1 MQIPFVNLTRESN
14 LIKKDLLQAT
24 EYVIDSGNYI
34 LGEKVKELEECFA
47 SFCGV
52 SNAIAVGNGSDG
64 LKLIMKSLGIGLN
77 DEVICPANSFI
88 ASSWAIVDVGAKP
101 VFIDVRSDNYLLDL
115 RLLEGAITPATKAI
129 LPVHLFG
136 HPVNMDEVLAFAKEN
151 DLKVIEDCAQAVG
164 SMWRGKP
171 VGGFG
176 DIGCFSFYSNKNI
189 SVGEGGMTSTSDD
202 ILHET
207 LKSKRAHGMNSLVL
221 DRHKGRSFSYD
232 ITNEGLNYRMDEIR
246 AAMGIVQLAKLE
258 RNNSKRKNIYSTYIE
273 MLKDTDIHVP
283 FLNESMN
290 SVSSHHIMPILLP
303 EGIDRNKVVAQLKE
317 DGIQSSMHYPA
328 FWNFSSYKN
337 IFDPND
343 TPVTKLICDRQ
354 LTLPLYPNMFQNK
367 VELVIAS
374 LLKACN

>member
-1 MQIPFVNLTRESN
+1 MWKVQLFELDFDYQEQQAVDSV
-14 LIKKDLLQAT
+14 LQSKWLAM
-24 EYVIDSGNYI
+24 
-34 LGEKVKELEECFA
+34 GEKVSEFEKNFETFLGGGIKCNA
-47 SFCGV
+47 V
-52 SNAIAVGNGSDG
+52 SSCTAALHLSLMAINVTHG
-64 LKLIMKSLGIGLN
+64 
-77 DEVICPANSFI
+77 DEVIIPSLTFI
-88 ASSWAIVDVGAKP
+88 AAPNVVKQLGATP
-101 VFIDVRSDNYLLDL
+101 VIADCKSIDHWNMSIDSVEKL
-115 RLLEGAITPATKAI
+115 ITPKTKAVMI
-129 LPVHLFG
+129 VHYSGVPCSDIIEITNLCKSK
-136 HPVNMDEVLAFAKEN
+136 NIKL
-151 DLKVIEDCAQAVG
+151 IEDVAHAPG
-164 SMWRGKP
+164 AEINGKKC
-171 VGGFG
+171 GTFG

-258 RNNSKRKNIYSTYIE
+258 KNNSKRKNIYSTYIE

-354 LTLPLYPNMFQNK
+354 LTLPLYPNMLQNK

-374 LLKACN
+374 LLKSCN